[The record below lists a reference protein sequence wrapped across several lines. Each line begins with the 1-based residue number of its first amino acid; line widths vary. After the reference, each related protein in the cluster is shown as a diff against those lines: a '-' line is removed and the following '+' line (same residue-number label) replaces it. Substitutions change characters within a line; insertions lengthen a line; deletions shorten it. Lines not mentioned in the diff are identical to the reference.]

1 MVVSYVFV
9 NTIDR
14 TSNFRRR
21 KSKKSKDQTEKQEV
35 VQREVTLLVGQCQS
49 PEKII
54 VYIWNKQVNN
64 KKQNLFYT
72 WNICI

>member
-21 KSKKSKDQTEKQEV
+21 KSKKSRDQTEKQEA

-54 VYIWNKQVNN
+54 VDILKKQMNN

-72 WNICI
+72 

>member
-1 MVVSYVFV
+1 MSYVFV
-9 NTIDR
+9 NTIDK

-21 KSKKSKDQTEKQEV
+21 KSKKSRDQTEKQEV

-54 VYIWNKQVNN
+54 VYILKKQMNN

-72 WNICI
+72 